1 MGYTLLFVSACRMK
15 NLIFALSIALLFT
28 YLFIEISSRVWL
40 HDVSPENIISVSV
53 FLALLLTLYGLALTR
68 FSGQISAFGKK
79 SQPNGTRRR
88 AAYGKS
94 LTRNSPRKGTSNQ
107 SKSKTDRAIGDGKI
121 VEQNVDGTVK
131 WFNRTKGY
139 GFITAESGEELFAHQ
154 RSISNSTDGGRQFLR
169 EEQQVRFSIA
179 QNQRGRQAVSIEIIE
194 RTN

>member
-1 MGYTLLFVSACRMK
+1 MK
-15 NLIFALSIALLFT
+15 NLIFSLSIALLFT

-40 HDVSPENIISVSV
+40 RDVSPENIVSVSV

-79 SQPNGTRRR
+79 AHRDRTRLRS
-88 AAYGKS
+88 ANDKGQ
-94 LTRNSPRKGTSNQ
+94 TRNSPRQRTSNQ
-107 SKSKTDRAIGDGKI
+107 SKSKTDKAIGDGKI

-179 QNQRGRQAVSIEIIE
+179 QNQRGRQGVSIEIIE
-194 RTN
+194 QTN

>member
-1 MGYTLLFVSACRMK
+1 MK
-15 NLIFALSIALLFT
+15 NLIFSLSIALLFT

-40 HDVSPENIISVSV
+40 RDVSPENIVSVSV
-53 FLALLLTLYGLALTR
+53 FLSLLLTLYGLALTR
-68 FSGQISAFGKK
+68 FSDQVSAFGKK
-79 SQPNGTRRR
+79 SQPHRTRRR
-88 AAYGKS
+88 SANGKGQ
-94 LTRNSPRKGTSNQ
+94 TRNSPRQRTSNQ
-107 SKSKTDRAIGDGKI
+107 RKSKPDKAIGDGKI

-154 RSISNSTDGGRQFLR
+154 RSISDRTDGGKLFLR

-179 QNQRGRQAVSIEIIE
+179 QNQRGRQAVNIEIIE

>member
-1 MGYTLLFVSACRMK
+1 MK
-15 NLIFALSIALLFT
+15 NLIFSLSIALLFT

-40 HDVSPENIISVSV
+40 RDVSPENIVSVSI
-53 FLALLLTLYGLALTR
+53 FLALLLTFYGLAVTR
-68 FSGQISAFGKK
+68 FWGQVSAFGKK

-88 AAYGKS
+88 SANGKGQ
-94 LTRNSPRKGTSNQ
+94 TRNSPRKRASNQ
-107 SKSKTDRAIGDGKI
+107 SKSKSKTDKVIGDGKI

-139 GFITAESGEELFAHQ
+139 GFITAQSGEELFAHQ
-154 RSISNSTDGGRQFLR
+154 RSISNGADGVRQFLR
-169 EEQQVRFSIA
+169 EEQWVRFSIA

>member
-1 MGYTLLFVSACRMK
+1 MK
-15 NLIFALSIALLFT
+15 NLIFSLSIALLFT

-40 HDVSPENIISVSV
+40 RDVSPENIVSVSI
-53 FLALLLTLYGLALTR
+53 FLALLLTFYGLAITR
-68 FSGQISAFGKK
+68 FSRQASAFGKK
-79 SQPNGTRRR
+79 SQSNGTRRR
-88 AAYGKS
+88 SANGKGQ
-94 LTRNSPRKGTSNQ
+94 TRNSQRKRTSNQ
-107 SKSKTDRAIGDGKI
+107 SKSKTDKAIGDGKI

-139 GFITAESGEELFAHQ
+139 GFITAQSGEELFAHQ
-154 RSISNSTDGGRQFLR
+154 RSISNGADGVRQFLR

>member
-1 MGYTLLFVSACRMK
+1 MK
-15 NLIFALSIALLFT
+15 NLIFSLSIALLFT

-40 HDVSPENIISVSV
+40 RDVSPENIVSVSV
-53 FLALLLTLYGLALTR
+53 FLALLLTFYGLALTR
-68 FSGQISAFGKK
+68 FSRQASAFGKK
-79 SQPNGTRRR
+79 SQSNGTRRR
-88 AAYGKS
+88 SANGKGQ
-94 LTRNSPRKGTSNQ
+94 TRNSQRKRTSNQ
-107 SKSKTDRAIGDGKI
+107 SKSKTDKAIGDGKI

-139 GFITAESGEELFAHQ
+139 GFITAQSGEELFAHQ
-154 RSISNSTDGGRQFLR
+154 RSISNGSDGVRQFLR

>member
-1 MGYTLLFVSACRMK
+1 MK
-15 NLIFALSIALLFT
+15 NLIFSLSIALLFT

-40 HDVSPENIISVSV
+40 QDVSPENIVSISV

-68 FSGQISAFGKK
+68 FSGQVSAFGKK
-79 SQPNGTRRR
+79 SHRNRMRRR
-88 AAYGKS
+88 SANDKGQ
-94 LTRNSPRKGTSNQ
+94 TRNSPRQRTSNQ
-107 SKSKTDRAIGDGKI
+107 SRADKAIGDGKI
-121 VEQNVDGTVK
+121 VEKNVDGTVK

-154 RSISNSTDGGRQFLR
+154 RSISNTTDGGRQFLR

-179 QNQRGRQAVSIEIIE
+179 ENQRGRQAVSIEIIE

>member
-1 MGYTLLFVSACRMK
+1 MK
-15 NLIFALSIALLFT
+15 NLIFSLSIALLFT

-40 HDVSPENIISVSV
+40 RDVSPENIVSVSV

-68 FSGQISAFGKK
+68 FSGQVSAFSKK

-88 AAYGKS
+88 SAIGKGQ
-94 LTRNSPRKGTSNQ
+94 TRNSPRKRTSNQ
-107 SKSKTDRAIGDGKI
+107 SKSKTDKAVGDGKI

-139 GFITAESGEELFAHQ
+139 GFITTESGEELFAHQ

>member
-1 MGYTLLFVSACRMK
+1 MK
-15 NLIFALSIALLFT
+15 NLIFSLSIALLFT

-40 HDVSPENIISVSV
+40 RDVSPENIVSISV

-79 SQPNGTRRR
+79 SQPNRTRRR
-88 AAYGKS
+88 NTNGKGQ
-94 LTRNSPRKGTSNQ
+94 TRNSPRQRTSNQ
-107 SKSKTDRAIGDGKI
+107 SKSKKDKAIGDDKI
-121 VEQNVDGTVK
+121 VEHNVDGTVK

-154 RSISNSTDGGRQFLR
+154 RSISDSTGGGRQFLR
-169 EEQQVRFSIA
+169 EEQQVKFSIA

>member
-1 MGYTLLFVSACRMK
+1 MK
-15 NLIFALSIALLFT
+15 NLIFSLSIALLFT

-40 HDVSPENIISVSV
+40 RDVSPENIVSVSV

-79 SQPNGTRRR
+79 SYRNRTKRRS
-88 AAYGKS
+88 ANDKGQ
-94 LTRNSPRKGTSNQ
+94 TRNSPRQTSNQ
-107 SKSKTDRAIGDGKI
+107 SRSKSKTDKAIGDGKI

>member
-1 MGYTLLFVSACRMK
+1 MK
-15 NLIFALSIALLFT
+15 NLIFSLSIALLFT

-40 HDVSPENIISVSV
+40 RDVSPENIVSVSI
-53 FLALLLTLYGLALTR
+53 FLALLLTFYGLALTR
-68 FSGQISAFGKK
+68 FSRQASAFGKK
-79 SQPNGTRRR
+79 SQSNGTRRR
-88 AAYGKS
+88 SANSKGQ
-94 LTRNSPRKGTSNQ
+94 TRNSQRKRTSNQ
-107 SKSKTDRAIGDGKI
+107 SKSNTDKAIGDGKI

-139 GFITAESGEELFAHQ
+139 GFITAQSGEELFAHQ
-154 RSISNSTDGGRQFLR
+154 RSISNGADGVRQFLR

>member
-1 MGYTLLFVSACRMK
+1 MK
-15 NLIFALSIALLFT
+15 NLIFSLSIALLFT

-40 HDVSPENIISVSV
+40 RDVSPENIVSVSI
-53 FLALLLTLYGLALTR
+53 FLALLLTFYGLALTR
-68 FSGQISAFGKK
+68 FSRQASAFGKK
-79 SQPNGTRRR
+79 SQSNGTRRR
-88 AAYGKS
+88 SAHSKGQ
-94 LTRNSPRKGTSNQ
+94 TRNSQRKRTSNQ
-107 SKSKTDRAIGDGKI
+107 SKSKTDKAIGDGKI

-139 GFITAESGEELFAHQ
+139 GFITAQSGEELFAHQ
-154 RSISNSTDGGRQFLR
+154 RSISNGADGVRQFLR